1 MLQEIVKFE
10 QLLREISAAMK
21 GQLKAGRF
29 RRVLHLRRHE
39 SQLAGFTSRLDA
51 VSEAF
56 KIGSSTRVELV
67 ANRVELVVN
76 RGELAVTRV
85 GSAVNRVGSA
95 VNRVGSAV
103 NRVELAVDKIQADAL
118 STAALA
124 ILLEQNNI
132 RLHGEVQ
139 RLRTVVLF
147 GLPPV
152 FHGYSESECGCT

>member
-10 QLLREISAAMK
+10 QYVEQSMAPSLFLIRVSFNRLLREISAAME

-51 VSEAF
+51 ASE
-56 KIGSSTRVELV
+56 IGSSTR
-67 ANRVELVVN
+67 
-76 RGELAVTRV
+76 GEL
-85 GSAVNRVGSA
+85 
-95 VNRVGSAV
+95 AV
-103 NRVELAVDKIQADAL
+103 NRVELAVDKDPRGHVGYRSARGCARK
-118 STAALA
+118 S
-124 ILLEQNNI
+124 NI
-132 RLHGEVQ
+132 RLRGEVQ

-152 FHGYSESECGCT
+152 FHGYSESERRCTVTPPLAV